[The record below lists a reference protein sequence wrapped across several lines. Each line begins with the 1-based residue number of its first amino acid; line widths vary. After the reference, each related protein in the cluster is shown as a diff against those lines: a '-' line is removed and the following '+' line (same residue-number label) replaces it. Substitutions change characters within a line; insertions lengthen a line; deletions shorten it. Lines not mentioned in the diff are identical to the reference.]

1 MIKQQV
7 QKQFVGVWLDN
18 RHATIITNS
27 SEVNGEYSVLEKV
40 QASVSQAAG
49 SEHTMNN
56 SKKTEQLKY
65 FKTLSLL
72 LIPFDEIL
80 IFGPGQLQEQLQ
92 HHLRDDAQ
100 FKNKRI
106 MIHSSDQL
114 TDPQRIAKV
123 RSFFKSR
130 QS

>member
-49 SEHTMNN
+49 SEHTMTIRKKLN
-56 SKKTEQLKY
+56 S
-65 FKTLSLL
+65 
-72 LIPFDEIL
+72 
-80 IFGPGQLQEQLQ
+80 
-92 HHLRDDAQ
+92 
-100 FKNKRI
+100 
-106 MIHSSDQL
+106 
-114 TDPQRIAKV
+114 
-123 RSFFKSR
+123 
-130 QS
+130 

>member
-18 RHATIITNS
+18 RHATIITS
-27 SEVNGEYSVLEKV
+27 SPDLSVGEYSVQEKV
-40 QASVSQAAG
+40 QASVPQGGG

-65 FKTLSLL
+65 FKTLSQL
-72 LIPFDEIL
+72 LISFDEIL

-92 HHLRDDAQ
+92 HHLREDAQ

-106 MIHSSDQL
+106 KKIS
-114 TDPQRIAKV
+114 KV
-123 RSFFKSR
+123 LLIVFFQKAALPAVS
-130 QS
+130 